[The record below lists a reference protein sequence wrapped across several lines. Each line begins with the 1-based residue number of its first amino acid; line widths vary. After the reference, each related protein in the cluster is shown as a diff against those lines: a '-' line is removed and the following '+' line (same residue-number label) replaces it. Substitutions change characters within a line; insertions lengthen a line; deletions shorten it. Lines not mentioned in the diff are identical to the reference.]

1 LPLKRRNFAPKS
13 YTRCSAE
20 TNGLRGRQHE
30 SSKFAGTGHGLGNEY
45 MLINALGGVADLQVE
60 PISEQEAAMALPK
73 TESQAPAIGLI
84 GLLPLTCGV
93 GLYLFNRRRARFA

>member
-1 LPLKRRNFAPKS
+1 
-13 YTRCSAE
+13 
-20 TNGLRGRQHE
+20 
-30 SSKFAGTGHGLGNEY
+30 